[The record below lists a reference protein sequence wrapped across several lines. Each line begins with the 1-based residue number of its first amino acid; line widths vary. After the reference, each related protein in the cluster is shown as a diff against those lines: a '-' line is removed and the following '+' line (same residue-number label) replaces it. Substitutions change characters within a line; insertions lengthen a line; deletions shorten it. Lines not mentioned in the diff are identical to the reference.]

1 MSVLQELKLPAEVK
15 ESLLVNHLLLRT
27 TNEMRKRA
35 RVNLVN
41 GRWIEKITTAC
52 NDVIRIMG
60 VDDCRDAAWWL
71 EDNNGLAGKK
81 KRSRK
86 GRSSETN
93 AWRNGPSLSPD

>member
-1 MSVLQELKLPAEVK
+1 MK
-15 ESLLVNHLLLRT
+15 ESLLVNHLLPRT

-41 GRWIEKITTAC
+41 GGWIKKITTAR
-52 NDVIRIMG
+52 NYVIRIMG
-60 VDDCRDAAWWL
+60 VDDCGDVAWWL

-86 GRSSETN
+86 
-93 AWRNGPSLSPD
+93 

>member
-1 MSVLQELKLPAEVK
+1 MHVWQELKLPALVK

-35 RVNLVN
+35 RVSLVN
-41 GRWIEKITTAC
+41 GGWIEKITTAC

-60 VDDCRDAAWWL
+60 VDDCGDVAWQL
-71 EDNNGLAGKK
+71 EDNNELAGKK

-86 GRSSETN
+86 GRSSETKCV
-93 AWRNGPSLSPD
+93 AEWTVA

>member
-15 ESLLVNHLLLRT
+15 ESLLANHLLLRT